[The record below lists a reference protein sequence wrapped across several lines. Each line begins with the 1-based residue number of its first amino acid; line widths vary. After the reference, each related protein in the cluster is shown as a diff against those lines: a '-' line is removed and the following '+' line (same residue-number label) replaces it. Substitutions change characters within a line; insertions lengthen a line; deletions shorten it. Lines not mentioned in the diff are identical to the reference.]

1 MTAGRPLV
9 VLVVGIPGA
18 GKTTV
23 AAALAARFPRSACI
37 EGDLV
42 QHRFTVNGLVP
53 PSEPSAES
61 DRQLDLR
68 WRNCADLARNFWA
81 DGFTVVVEHAAMDRR
96 WIDVFLARSAPAPVS
111 LVVLAPRAEV
121 AAARDRARADKQVAH
136 LFPGADA
143 ELRAALAGVGWWLDT
158 SDLDV
163 GQTVDAIVAHGL
175 SAGRL
180 R

>member
-42 QHRFTVNGLVP
+42 QHRFTVNGLV
-53 PSEPSAES
+53 
-61 DRQLDLR
+61 
-68 WRNCADLARNFWA
+68 
-81 DGFTVVVEHAAMDRR
+81 
-96 WIDVFLARSAPAPVS
+96 
-111 LVVLAPRAEV
+111 VLAPRAEV

-143 ELRAALAGVGWWLDT
+143 ELRAALDGVGWWLDT

-163 GQTVDAIVAHGL
+163 GQSVDAIVTEGL
-175 SAGRL
+175 AAGRM